1 MNGLVKMPGKMCAT
15 TREAMTKE
23 DGAGEELKATA
34 HKSKRDENTTLM
46 ELGHDG
52 RS

>member
-1 MNGLVKMPGKMCAT
+1 MNGLVKMPSKMWAT
-15 TREAMTKE
+15 TREAMRKE
-23 DGAGEELKATA
+23 DEAAEELKATA
-34 HKSKRDENTTLM
+34 HKSKGDENITLM